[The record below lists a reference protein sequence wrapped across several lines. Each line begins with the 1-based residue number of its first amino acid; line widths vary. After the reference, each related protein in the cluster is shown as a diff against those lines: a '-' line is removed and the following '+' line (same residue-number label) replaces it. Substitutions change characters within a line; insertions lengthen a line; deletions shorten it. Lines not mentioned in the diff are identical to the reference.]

1 MSASNKTT
9 NYSLPLF
16 VGSDVPSWLT
26 DFNSAMN
33 LIDTAIGN
41 ALAVANKADADIQL
55 TEASLNEL
63 KVALETAKPIIDST
77 AQTVSELSA
86 TVGAMTST
94 VENLKSGFTEL
105 QGDVGVV
112 YKGILSA
119 GETTLTL
126 SAPVLTEESML
137 DVYTDKFGVAPTLV
151 EPDVTAKTV
160 RLTFAIQT
168 DILNVK
174 LKVGE

>member
-1 MSASNKTT
+1 MSATNKTT
-9 NYSLPLF
+9 NYSLPIF
-16 VGSDVPSWLT
+16 IGSDVPSWLT
-26 DFNSAMN
+26 DFNGAMQ
-33 LIDTAIGN
+33 LIDTAIAN
-41 ALAVANKADADIQL
+41 SLAVANKADADIQL
-55 TEASLNEL
+55 TEASLREL
-63 KVALETAKPIIDST
+63 KTALEIAVPVVNQTAEELT
-77 AQTVSELSA
+77 ALKGTVQTMS
-86 TVGAMTST
+86 ST
-94 VENLKSGFTEL
+94 VEQLNMLTEQL

-112 YKGILSA
+112 YEGILSA

-126 SAPVLTEESML
+126 GTPALTEESML

>member
-1 MSASNKTT
+1 MSATNKTT
-9 NYSLPLF
+9 NYSLPIF

-26 DFNSAMN
+26 DFNGAMQ
-33 LIDTAIGN
+33 LIDTAISN

-55 TEASLNEL
+55 TEASLQEL
-63 KVALETAKPIIDST
+63 KTTLEKAVPVVNQTAEELTALKGTV
-77 AQTVSELSA
+77 QTMS
-86 TVGAMTST
+86 ST
-94 VENLKSGFTEL
+94 VEQLNMLTEQL

-112 YKGILSA
+112 YEGILSA

-126 SAPVLTEESML
+126 GTPALTKESML

>member
-1 MSASNKTT
+1 MSATNKTT
-9 NYSLPLF
+9 NYSLPIF

-26 DFNSAMN
+26 DFNGAMQ

-41 ALAVANKADADIQL
+41 ALIVANKADADIQL
-55 TEASLNEL
+55 TEASLQEL
-63 KVALETAKPIIDST
+63 KTALETAIPVINQSAEELT
-77 AQTVSELSA
+77 ALKGAVQTMS
-86 TVGAMTST
+86 ST
-94 VENLKSGFTEL
+94 VEQLNMLTEQL

-112 YKGILSA
+112 YEGILSA

-126 SAPVLTEESML
+126 SVPVLTEESML